1 MTRDGHMPSSV
12 SNDHADQRDSPNAS
26 DQPAP
31 DAENEEDADFESDES
46 PAALRREL
54 RRRIAGTADPSTPK
68 TPEAGSSTLAPGTP
82 SVSSVGRHAR
92 RDGQSRPPRLDY
104 VPRHAIHTPG
114 PGSVSAT
121 ELTEVFSRV
130 RQDPTEAPRPARPES
145 EPLKAPTPPQPAP
158 EPEEAEQS
166 EPEAEPVAPGKRV
179 RVVLAQRKGHARPV
193 RTVVDVQELT
203 QVGEVLS
210 TSLIRSQLALALRIG
225 GMALI
230 ALGSLPAMFVVFP
243 VLGRFELFGLRLPWL
258 LLGVLAYPFL
268 LALGWMYARS
278 AERLEQVFA
287 DHIQS

>member
-1 MTRDGHMPSSV
+1 MTRDGHLPSSV
-12 SNDHADQRDSPNAS
+12 SDDHADH
-26 DQPAP
+26 P
-31 DAENEEDADFESDES
+31 DAPSASGRPRPDAGTEEDADLEADE
-46 PAALRREL
+46 PAAALRREL
-54 RRRIAGTADPSTPK
+54 RRRIAEPADPSSPK
-68 TPEAGSSTLAPGTP
+68 APAAGSGASAPSTT

-104 VPRHAIHTPG
+104 VPRHAVRAPG
-114 PGSVSAT
+114 RGSVSAT

-130 RQDPTEAPRPARPES
+130 RQDPTEAPRAARPES
-145 EPLKAPTPPQPAP
+145 TPLKGPTPPEPVLEP
-158 EPEEAEQS
+158 EPEQD
-166 EPEAEPVAPGKRV
+166 EPPPDPVAPGKRV

-225 GMALI
+225 GIALI